1 MSEIHLKKHQI
12 DQKSSFRKWVG
23 FPARSPVPARGA
35 RGTIV
40 SATGSGKTIMAAASA
55 LECFPHGR
63 ILVTVPTLDLLVQ
76 TAQAWRT
83 VGHRSPM
90 AAVCSLENDPVLN
103 ELGVRTT
110 TNPIQLALW
119 AGRGPVIVFAT
130 YASLV
135 DREDYA
141 ALQDQERPYG
151 PWQNSGNGKTRKK
164 TRGPLEAALT
174 GGERLYGQQMAPFDL
189 AIVDEA
195 HGTAGDLGRPWAAIH
210 DNTRIPADF
219 RLYLTAT
226 PRILAA
232 ARPQKGA
239 DGQEL
244 EIASM
249 ADDPDGTY
257 GAWLAELGLS
267 EAIEREI
274 LAGFEI
280 DVLEIRDPSPVL
292 GESEEAR
299 RGRRL
304 ALLQTAL
311 LEHAAAYNLRTVMT
325 FHQKV
330 EEAAAFADKLP
341 ETAAALYVND
351 ASDDDLAAADKLPKS
366 SVNARFYELEAGRHV
381 PPDRV
386 WSAWLCGDHLV
397 TERREVLRQFAGGI
411 DAADRRVHRAF
422 LASVRVLGEGVD
434 ITGDRG
440 VEAICFADTR
450 GSQVEIVQNIGRAL
464 RLNKDGSTKIAR
476 IIVPVFLE
484 PGEDPTDMVAS
495 ASFRPL
501 VAVLQGLRSHDER
514 LVEQLASRALTSG
527 QRKVH
532 VRRDANGQIIGA
544 GGEGDGED
552 QEQDDTD
559 AAAESALLHFS
570 SPRDTA
576 TIAAFL
582 RTRVYRPESLVW
594 LEGYQALIR
603 WRKENEITGLYA
615 VPYDVE
621 AEVGVTKDFPLGRW
635 VHQQRKAL
643 RAGELEERRKT
654 LLDAPEA
661 GMVWEPGEEAWETK
675 LAALRS
681 YRRAMGHLAPRQD
694 AVWGEGDA
702 MVPVGQHAA
711 NLRRKGGLGKD
722 AERAAERAQQL
733 AAIDED
739 WNCPWPLDWQR
750 HYRVLAD
757 LVDADGVLPAIQPGV
772 LFEGDDLGKWLARQ
786 REASTWAQLSAE
798 QQERLSQLGVKPLEA
813 PSPAPSAKRAANG
826 QSKAEQA
833 FHRGLAALT
842 QWVERE
848 GAHRPAPRGH
858 SEQIAVDGEAEPVT
872 VKLGVWVSNTKSRW
886 DKLTPEQQ
894 AALAALGVP
903 WAKAAVP
910 APSGGPAPV
919 RDAPVQPAPSGEQA
933 QEYPDQGDPVTAEE
947 RETSRG
953 TARARRMN
961 ELMRKHTKAELLRM
975 AYAGG
980 LVNHNSPEKWRKD
993 EIASTVVDTEFRTAD
1008 RAAPARPASA
1018 TARPVP
1024 AQPLP
1029 LPQQDHH
1036 DECDK
1041 SVYEGGTCTCD
1052 LIEQYGPPSERDD
1065 Y

>member
-1 MSEIHLKKHQI
+1 MGGIPCKVICAPS
-12 DQKSSFRKWVG
+12 
-23 FPARSPVPARGA
+23 GA

-40 SATGSGKTIMAAASA
+40 SATGSGKTFTAAACA
-55 LECFPHGR
+55 LECFSGGR

-76 TAQAWRT
+76 TAQAWRL

-90 AAVCSLENDPVLN
+90 VAVCSLENDPVLN

-119 AGRGPVIVFAT
+119 AGAGTVVVFAT

-135 DREDYA
+135 DREDFDDPMG
-141 ALQDQERPYG
+141 Q
-151 PWQNSGNGKTRKK
+151 RKV
-164 TRGPLEAALT
+164 RGPLEAALA
-174 GGERLYGQQMAPFDL
+174 GGERLYGQQMAGFDL

-195 HGTAGDLGRPWAAIH
+195 HGTTGDLGRPWAAIH
-210 DNTRIPADF
+210 DNARIPADF

-226 PRILAA
+226 PRILASP
-232 ARPQKGA
+232 RPQKGA

-249 ADDPDGTY
+249 GQESETY
-257 GAWLAELGLS
+257 GPWLAELGLS
-267 EAIEREI
+267 ESIERGI

-292 GESEEAR
+292 GESEEAQ

-330 EEAAAFADKLP
+330 EEAAAFAEQLP
-341 ETAAALYVND
+341 KTAAELYVND
-351 ASDDDLAAADKLPKS
+351 ASDEDLAAAGRLPAS
-366 SVNARFYELEAGRHV
+366 SIDAEFYELETGRHV
-381 PPDRV
+381 PPNRV
-386 WSAWLCGDHLV
+386 WAAWLCGDHLV
-397 TERREVLRQFAGGI
+397 AERREVLRQFANGI
-411 DAADRRVHRAF
+411 DAAGRRVHRAF
-422 LASVRVLGEGVD
+422 LASCRVLGEGVD
-434 ITGDRG
+434 ITGERG
-440 VEAICFADTR
+440 VEAVCFADTR

-464 RLNKDGSTKIAR
+464 RLNRDGTTKIAR

-532 VRRDANGQIIGA
+532 IRHDEEGRIVGA
-544 GGEGDGED
+544 DGDGED

-570 SPRDTA
+570 SPRDA
-576 TIAAFL
+576 STIAAFL

-594 LEGYQALIR
+594 LEGYQALLR
-603 WRKENEITGLYA
+603 WRAENEITGLCA

-621 AEVGVTKDFPLGRW
+621 VEVGVTKAFPLGRW

-661 GMVWEPGEEAWETK
+661 GMVWEPGEEAWENK

-681 YRRAMGHLAPRQD
+681 YRQATGHLAPRQD
-694 AVWGEGDA
+694 AVWGEDDE
-702 MVPVGQHAA
+702 MVPIGQHTA

-722 AERAAERAQQL
+722 PERAAERAQQL
-733 AAIDED
+733 TAIDPD

-757 LVDADGVLPAIQPGV
+757 LVEADGHLPEIAPGV
-772 LFEGDDLGKWLARQ
+772 LMDGDDIGRWLERQ
-786 REASTWAQLSAE
+786 SQPGAWAQLSTE
-798 QQERLSQLGVKPLEA
+798 QQERLSQLGVKPIQA
-813 PSPAPSAKRAANG
+813 PSPAPSATRATKSP
-826 QSKAEQA
+826 SKAQQA
-833 FHRGLAALT
+833 FQRGLVALA

-848 GAHRPAPRGH
+848 GAHRPVPRGH
-858 SEQIAVDGEAEPVT
+858 AEGITVDGETEPVA
-872 VKLGVWVSNTKSRW
+872 VKLGVWTSNTKSRR
-886 DKLTPEQQ
+886 DKLTQEQLD
-894 AALAALGVP
+894 ALRKLGIE
-903 WAKAAVP
+903 WA
-910 APSGGPAPV
+910 
-919 RDAPVQPAPSGEQA
+919 
-933 QEYPDQGDPVTAEE
+933 
-947 RETSRG
+947 
-953 TARARRMN
+953 
-961 ELMRKHTKAELLRM
+961 
-975 AYAGG
+975 
-980 LVNHNSPEKWRKD
+980 
-993 EIASTVVDTEFRTAD
+993 
-1008 RAAPARPASA
+1008 
-1018 TARPVP
+1018 
-1024 AQPLP
+1024 
-1029 LPQQDHH
+1029 
-1036 DECDK
+1036 
-1041 SVYEGGTCTCD
+1041 
-1052 LIEQYGPPSERDD
+1052 
-1065 Y
+1065 

>member
-1 MSEIHLKKHQI
+1 MPPQ
-12 DQKSSFRKWVG
+12 
-23 FPARSPVPARGA
+23 GA

-40 SATGSGKTIMAAASA
+40 SATGSGKTITAAACA
-55 LECFPHGR
+55 LESFADGR
-63 ILVTVPTLDLLVQ
+63 ILVTVPTLDLLAQ
-76 TAQAWRT
+76 TAQAWRA
-83 VGHRSPM
+83 VGHRAPM
-90 AAVCSLENDPVLN
+90 VAVCSLENDAVLN
-103 ELGVRTT
+103 ELSVRTT

-119 AGRGPVIVFAT
+119 AGHGPVIVFAT

-135 DREDYA
+135 DREDIDA
-141 ALQDQERPYG
+141 PEGQ
-151 PWQNSGNGKTRKK
+151 RKV
-164 TRGPLEAALT
+164 RGPLEAALA
-174 GGERLYGQQMAPFDL
+174 GGERLYGQRMDGFSL

-210 DNTRIPADF
+210 DNARIPADF

-239 DGQEL
+239 DGQEAEL
-244 EIASM
+244 ATM

-292 GESEEAR
+292 GESEEAQ

-330 EEAAAFADKLP
+330 EEARAFADKLP
-341 ETAAALYVND
+341 ETAAALYLND
-351 ASDDDLAAADKLPKS
+351 TSDADLAAADKLPKS
-366 SVNARFYELEAGRHV
+366 SIDADFYELEAGRHV

-386 WSAWLCGDHLV
+386 WSAWLCGDHTV
-397 TERREVLRQFAGGI
+397 AERREKIRQFANGI
-411 DAADRRVHRAF
+411 NAAGRRVHRAF

-434 ITGDRG
+434 ITGERG

-464 RLNKDGSTKIAR
+464 RLNRDGSTKVAR

-484 PGEDPTDMVAS
+484 PNEDPTDMVAS

-527 QRKVH
+527 KRKVH
-532 VRRDANGQIIGA
+532 VQRDEDGRIVGA
-544 GGEGDGED
+544 GGESDGED
-552 QEQDDTD
+552 QEHDGDTD

-570 SPRDTA
+570 SPRDAA

-603 WRKENEITGLYA
+603 WRRENEITGVHA

-621 AEVGVTKDFPLGRW
+621 VEVGVTKSFPLGRW

-643 RAGELEERRKT
+643 RAGELEDRRKT

-661 GMVWEPGEEAWETK
+661 GMVWEPGEEAWENK

-681 YRRAMGHLAPRQD
+681 YRRATGHLAPRQD
-694 AVWGEGDA
+694 AVWGEGAGDDGQLA
-702 MVPVGQHAA
+702 VGQFLA

-722 AERAAERAQQL
+722 AVRAAKRAQQL
-733 AAIDED
+733 TEIDQD
-739 WNCPWPLDWQR
+739 WNCPWPLNWQR

-757 LVDADGVLPAIQPGV
+757 LADADGQLPHIAPGV
-772 LFEGDDLGKWLARQ
+772 LMDGDDIGKWRWRQ
-786 REASTWAQLSAE
+786 QEPGTWAQLLPE
-798 QQERLSQLGVKPLEA
+798 QRERLPALGIRGATLPLTAAA
-813 PSPAPSAKRAANG
+813 PAELAAAPADAAKGPKKAG
-826 QSKAEQA
+826 SKAEAA
-833 FHRGLAALT
+833 FQRGLAALA

-848 GAHRPAPRGH
+848 GQRAVPRGH
-858 SEQIAVDGEAEPVT
+858 SETITVDGEAEPVI
-872 VKLGVWVSNTKSRW
+872 VKLGVWNSNVKSRR
-886 DKLTPEQQ
+886 DKLSAAQL
-894 AALAALGVP
+894 AALAALGMD
-903 WAKAAVP
+903 WAGAVP
-910 APSGGPAPV
+910 APEAAPEPAP
-919 RDAPVQPAPSGEQA
+919 PAVP
-933 QEYPDQGDPVTAEE
+933 
-947 RETSRG
+947 
-953 TARARRMN
+953 
-961 ELMRKHTKAELLRM
+961 TK
-975 AYAGG
+975 
-980 LVNHNSPEKWRKD
+980 
-993 EIASTVVDTEFRTAD
+993 
-1008 RAAPARPASA
+1008 RPQ
-1018 TARPVP
+1018 RN
-1024 AQPLP
+1024 
-1029 LPQQDHH
+1029 HH

-1041 SVYEGGTCTCD
+1041 TLYAGGTCTCD

>member
-1 MSEIHLKKHQI
+1 MA
-12 DQKSSFRKWVG
+12 QKSSFRKWVG
-23 FPARSPVPARGA
+23 FPARSAVPPEGA

-40 SATGSGKTIMAAASA
+40 SATGSGKTITAAACA
-55 LECFPHGR
+55 LESFADGR

-76 TAQAWRT
+76 TAQAWRQ
-83 VGHRSPM
+83 VGHRAPM
-90 AAVCSLENDPVLN
+90 VAVCSLENDPVLK

-119 AGRGPVIVFAT
+119 AGSGPVVVFAT

-135 DREDYA
+135 DREDIDA
-141 ALQDQERPYG
+141 PEGR
-151 PWQNSGNGKTRKK
+151 RKV
-164 TRGPLEAALT
+164 RGPLEAALV
-174 GGERLYGQQMAPFDL
+174 GGERLYGQQMVDFNL

-210 DNTRIPADF
+210 DNQRIPADF

-232 ARPQKGA
+232 PRPQKGA
-239 DGQEL
+239 DGEEL

-249 ADDPDGTY
+249 ADDPEGTY

-311 LEHAAAYNLRTVMT
+311 LEHATAYNLRTIMT

-330 EEAAAFADKLP
+330 EEATVFAEKLP
-341 ETAAALYVND
+341 ETAAELYVND
-351 ASDDDLAAADKLPKS
+351 ATGDDLAAADWLPKS
-366 SVNARFYELEAGRHV
+366 SIDAEFYELEASRHV

-386 WSAWLCGDHLV
+386 WAAWLCGDHLV
-397 TERREVLRQFAGGI
+397 AERREVLRQFANGI
-411 DAADRRVHRAF
+411 DAAGRRVHRAF

-434 ITGDRG
+434 ITGERG
-440 VEAICFADTR
+440 VEAVCFADTR

-514 LVEQLASRALTSG
+514 LVEQLASRALSSG
-527 QRKVH
+527 KRKVH
-532 VRRDANGQIIGA
+532 VRRDEDGRIVGA
-544 GGEGDGED
+544 SGESEGDD
-552 QEQDDTD
+552 QEHDDSDTD
-559 AAAESALLHFS
+559 AAAESTLLHFS
-570 SPRDTA
+570 SPRDPA

-594 LEGYQALIR
+594 LEGYQALLR
-603 WRKENEITGLYA
+603 WRTQNQITGVHA

-621 AEVGVTKDFPLGRW
+621 VEVGVTKDFPLGRW

-661 GMVWEPGEEAWETK
+661 GILWEPGEEAWETK

-681 YRRAMGHLAPRQD
+681 YRRATGHLAPRQD
-694 AVWGEGDA
+694 AVWGEGEA
-702 MVPVGQHAA
+702 MVPIGQQLA
-711 NLRRKGGLGKD
+711 NLRRKDGLGKD
-722 AERAAERAQQL
+722 PERAAVRAAQL

-757 LVDADGVLPAIQPGV
+757 LVDADGHLPDIAPGV
-772 LFEGDDLGKWLARQ
+772 LMDGDDLGKWLQRQ
-786 REASTWAQLSAE
+786 KQPVTWAQLSTE

-813 PSPAPSAKRAANG
+813 LSPALAATPSKST
-826 QSKAEQA
+826 SKAQQA
-833 FHRGLAALT
+833 FQRGLAALT
-842 QWVERE
+842 QWVARE
-848 GAHRPAPRGH
+848 GADRPVPRGH
-858 SEQIAVDGEAEPVT
+858 SETIAVDGETELVT
-872 VKLGVWVSNTKSRW
+872 VKLGVWVSNTKSRR
-886 DKLTPEQQ
+886 DKLTLEQLD
-894 AALAALGVP
+894 ALRELGLE
-903 WAKAAVP
+903 WA
-910 APSGGPAPV
+910 
-919 RDAPVQPAPSGEQA
+919 
-933 QEYPDQGDPVTAEE
+933 
-947 RETSRG
+947 
-953 TARARRMN
+953 
-961 ELMRKHTKAELLRM
+961 
-975 AYAGG
+975 
-980 LVNHNSPEKWRKD
+980 
-993 EIASTVVDTEFRTAD
+993 
-1008 RAAPARPASA
+1008 
-1018 TARPVP
+1018 
-1024 AQPLP
+1024 
-1029 LPQQDHH
+1029 
-1036 DECDK
+1036 
-1041 SVYEGGTCTCD
+1041 
-1052 LIEQYGPPSERDD
+1052 
-1065 Y
+1065 

>member
-1 MSEIHLKKHQI
+1 MPPQ
-12 DQKSSFRKWVG
+12 
-23 FPARSPVPARGA
+23 GA

-55 LECFPHGR
+55 LECFPEGR
-63 ILVTVPTLDLLVQ
+63 TLVTVPTLDLLVQ
-76 TAQAWRT
+76 TAHAWRA

-90 AAVCSLENDPVLN
+90 VAVCSLENDPVLN

-119 AGRGPVIVFAT
+119 AAHGPVIVFAT

-135 DREDYA
+135 DREDFDDPMG
-141 ALQDQERPYG
+141 Q
-151 PWQNSGNGKTRKK
+151 GKV
-164 TRGPLEAALT
+164 RGPLEAALA
-174 GGERLYGQQMAPFDL
+174 GGERLYGQRMDGFSL

-210 DNTRIPADF
+210 DNARIPADF

-239 DGQEL
+239 DGQEA
-244 EIASM
+244 EIATM

-330 EEAAAFADKLP
+330 EEAAAFAEKLP
-341 ETAAALYVND
+341 KTAAELYLND
-351 ASDDDLAAADKLPKS
+351 ASDADLAAADKLPAS
-366 SVNARFYELEAGRHV
+366 SIDAEFYELEAGRHV

-397 TERREVLRQFAGGI
+397 AERREALRQFANGI
-411 DAADRRVHRAF
+411 DAAGRRVHRAF
-422 LASVRVLGEGVD
+422 LASCRVLGEGVD
-434 ITGDRG
+434 ITGERG

-464 RLNKDGSTKIAR
+464 RLNKDGSTKVAR

-484 PGEDPTDMVAS
+484 PNEDPTEMVAS

-527 QRKVH
+527 KRKVH
-532 VRRDANGQIIGA
+532 VHRDEDGRIVGA
-544 GGEGDGED
+544 DGESEGDD

-559 AAAESALLHFS
+559 AVAESALLHFS
-570 SPRDTA
+570 SPRDAA

-603 WRKENEITGLYA
+603 WRAENEITGVHA
-615 VPYDVE
+615 VPYDTEVK
-621 AEVGVTKDFPLGRW
+621 VGVTKDFPLGRW

-661 GMVWEPGEEAWETK
+661 GMVWEPGEEAWENK

-681 YRRAMGHLAPRQD
+681 YRRATGHLAPRQD
-694 AVWGEGDA
+694 AVWGEGAGDDGQLA
-702 MVPVGQHAA
+702 VGQFLA

-722 AERAAERAQQL
+722 AVRAAKRAQQL
-733 AAIDED
+733 TEIDPD
-739 WNCPWPLDWQR
+739 WDCPWPLNWQR

-757 LVDADGVLPAIQPGV
+757 LVDADGVLPAIEPGV
-772 LFEGDDLGKWLARQ
+772 VYDGDDIGTWRWRQ
-786 REASTWAQLSAE
+786 QEPGTWAQLLPE
-798 QQERLSQLGVKPLEA
+798 QRERLTALGIRGATLPLTAAA
-813 PSPAPSAKRAANG
+813 PAELPAAPADAAKGPKKAG
-826 QSKAEQA
+826 SKAEQA
-833 FHRGLAALT
+833 FQRGLAALT
-842 QWVERE
+842 LWVEKE
-848 GAHRPAPRGH
+848 GKRPVPRGAVV
-858 SEQIAVDGEAEPVT
+858 EIAVDGEAEPMS
-872 VKLGVWVSNTKSRW
+872 VKLGVWLSNSKSRRA
-886 DKLTPEQQ
+886 KLAPDQR
-894 AALAALGVP
+894 AALAALGID
-903 WAKAAVP
+903 WA
-910 APSGGPAPV
+910 
-919 RDAPVQPAPSGEQA
+919 
-933 QEYPDQGDPVTAEE
+933 
-947 RETSRG
+947 
-953 TARARRMN
+953 
-961 ELMRKHTKAELLRM
+961 
-975 AYAGG
+975 
-980 LVNHNSPEKWRKD
+980 
-993 EIASTVVDTEFRTAD
+993 
-1008 RAAPARPASA
+1008 
-1018 TARPVP
+1018 
-1024 AQPLP
+1024 
-1029 LPQQDHH
+1029 
-1036 DECDK
+1036 
-1041 SVYEGGTCTCD
+1041 
-1052 LIEQYGPPSERDD
+1052 
-1065 Y
+1065 

>member
-1 MSEIHLKKHQI
+1 MIQLREHQV
-12 DQKSSFRKWVG
+12 DQKSAFRKWVG
-23 FPARSPVPARGA
+23 FPARSSVPAQGA

-40 SATGSGKTIMAAASA
+40 SATGSGKTITAAACG
-55 LECFPHGR
+55 LESFADGR
-63 ILVTVPTLDLLVQ
+63 ILITVPTLDLLAQ
-76 TAQAWRT
+76 TAQAWRL
-83 VGHRSPM
+83 VGHRAPM
-90 AAVCSLENDPVLN
+90 IAVCSLENDPVLG

-119 AGRGPVIVFAT
+119 AASGPVVVFAT

-135 DREDYA
+135 DREAIDA
-141 ALQDQERPYG
+141 PESQ
-151 PWQNSGNGKTRKK
+151 RKV
-164 TRGPLEAALT
+164 RGPLEAALA
-174 GGERLYGQQMAPFDL
+174 GGERLYGQRMAGFDL

-239 DGQEL
+239 DGQEP

-267 EAIEREI
+267 EAIERGI

-292 GESEEAR
+292 GESEEAQ

-304 ALLQTAL
+304 ALLQAAL

-330 EEAAAFADKLP
+330 EEAAAFAEKLP
-341 ETAAALYVND
+341 ETAAELYVTD
-351 ASDDDLAAADKLPKS
+351 ASDADLAAAEKLPKS
-366 SVNARFYELEAGRHV
+366 SIDAEFYELEAGRHV

-397 TERREVLRQFAGGI
+397 TERREVLRQFANGI
-411 DAADRRVHRAF
+411 DADNRRVHRAF

-434 ITGDRG
+434 ITGERG

-501 VAVLQGLRSHDER
+501 VAVLQGLRSHDDR

-527 QRKVH
+527 KRKTH
-532 VRRDANGQIIGA
+532 LRRDEDGQIIGA
-544 GGEGDGED
+544 SGEDED
-552 QEQDDTD
+552 QEDGAD

-570 SPRDTA
+570 SPRDAA

-615 VPYDVE
+615 VPYDTE
-621 AEVGVTKDFPLGRW
+621 TEVGVTKNFPLGRW

-643 RAGELEERRKT
+643 RAGELEDRRKT

-661 GMVWEPGEEAWETK
+661 GMVWEPGEEAWENK
-675 LAALRS
+675 LAVLRS
-681 YRRAMGHLAPRQD
+681 YRRATGHLAPRQD
-694 AVWGEGDA
+694 AMWGEDDTMA
-702 MVPVGQHAA
+702 PIGQHMA
-711 NLRRKGGLGKD
+711 NLRRKGAKNGLGKNPD
-722 AERAAERAQQL
+722 RAAERAAQL
-733 AAIDED
+733 TAIDKD
-739 WNCPWPLDWQR
+739 WDCPWPLDWQR
-750 HYRVLAD
+750 YYRVLAD
-757 LVDADGVLPAIQPGV
+757 LVDADGVLPHIAPGV
-772 LFEGDDLGKWLARQ
+772 LWDGDDIGRWLQQQKQPA
-786 REASTWAQLSAE
+786 TWARLLPE
-798 QQERLSQLGVKPLEA
+798 QQERLTALGVQPDQTPL
-813 PSPAPSAKRAANG
+813 PAPSAGRGAKG
-826 QSKAEQA
+826 PSKAQQA
-833 FHRGLAALT
+833 FQRGLAALT

-848 GAHRPAPRGH
+848 GAHRPVPRAHG
-858 SEQIAVDGEAEPVT
+858 EEIAVEGEAEPVV
-872 VKLGVWVSNTKSRW
+872 VKLGVWVSNTKTRR
-886 DKLTPEQQ
+886 DKLTTDQH
-894 AALAALGVP
+894 AALKELGVD
-903 WAKAAVP
+903 WA
-910 APSGGPAPV
+910 
-919 RDAPVQPAPSGEQA
+919 
-933 QEYPDQGDPVTAEE
+933 
-947 RETSRG
+947 
-953 TARARRMN
+953 
-961 ELMRKHTKAELLRM
+961 
-975 AYAGG
+975 
-980 LVNHNSPEKWRKD
+980 
-993 EIASTVVDTEFRTAD
+993 
-1008 RAAPARPASA
+1008 
-1018 TARPVP
+1018 
-1024 AQPLP
+1024 
-1029 LPQQDHH
+1029 
-1036 DECDK
+1036 
-1041 SVYEGGTCTCD
+1041 
-1052 LIEQYGPPSERDD
+1052 
-1065 Y
+1065 